1 MATAATSKRI
11 LILCTGNSCRS
22 QMAEGFLKSY
32 DKNLE
37 VFSAGTKP
45 AEKINPFAV
54 KAMREIGIDISNG
67 VSENVDK
74 YLSQSFDYV
83 ITVCDNAKE
92 TCPVFIGEVK
102 HRLHIGF
109 DDPADAVGSEKE
121 IMPVYRRIRD
131 EIKKDFYNFYI
142 NNLNKKK

>member
-1 MATAATSKRI
+1 MKKRI

-22 QMAEGFLKSY
+22 QMAEGFLKSF

-37 VFSAGTKP
+37 VYSAGTKP
-45 AEKINPFAV
+45 AEKVNPFAV
-54 KAMREIGIDISNG
+54 KAMQEIGIDISDG
-67 VSENVDK
+67 IAENVDK

-92 TCPVFIGEVK
+92 TCPVFIGNVK

-109 DDPADAVGSEKE
+109 DDPADAVGSEE
-121 IMPVYRRIRD
+121 EVMPVYRRVRD
-131 EIKKDFYNFYI
+131 EIKKEFNNFYQD
-142 NNLNKKK
+142 NLKEK